1 MGDVAKLWNQGYA
14 LGASFEN
21 TLVVSETRVL
31 NADGLRY
38 PDEFVRH
45 KALDAVGDLALA
57 GLPLLA
63 TYRSLRGGHTLNHA
77 ILSALMADPSAWVLV
92 EAPAPVVAPPRRVR
106 GHAEVA
112 TTAPAYAPDVS

>member
-1 MGDVAKLWNQGYA
+1 M
-14 LGASFEN
+14 
-21 TLVVSETRVL
+21 L

-77 ILSALMADPSAWVLV
+77 IFSALMADPSAWVLV
-92 EAPAPVVAPPRRVR
+92 EATAPVVAPPRRVR